1 MDRIFPPSSSLRV
14 AIVADVD
21 VHAVNKFAERFIPN
35 DPSFDLVLLLGPLTH
50 RECETG
56 EDLAAA
62 KADIAAII
70 AQLETVVCRVVYLAS
85 DRDPTEVLTE
95 QLHLTPNSVNIHARS
110 LPLARGLYA
119 CGFAETRGNLQCQD
133 AQDVTHAEEEPVEG
147 LQVSSS
153 VSSVQIIAELL
164 GQAARQEVAAAA
176 AAGAGQEV
184 GEMAGQAP
192 GSLAVPPEGVFID
205 AMQGPSAPPLGLFCL
220 NYKFSFTLNH
230 FLFHTPEALA
240 KAGVGVAVIAPPF
253 GEMQAQ
259 TRPKLPKAFNGMTIV
274 DCGSLRDSGS
284 FVVLSVARGGGGASS
299 NNRSVGVGEEEEEE
313 DKWAV
318 VDVEYCSMKM

>member
-1 MDRIFPPSSSLRV
+1 M
-14 AIVADVD
+14 
-21 VHAVNKFAERFIPN
+21 
-35 DPSFDLVLLLGPLTH
+35 
-50 RECETG
+50 
-56 EDLAAA
+56 
-62 KADIAAII
+62 
-70 AQLETVVCRVVYLAS
+70 
-85 DRDPTEVLTE
+85 
-95 QLHLTPNSVNIHARS
+95 
-110 LPLARGLYA
+110 
-119 CGFAETRGNLQCQD
+119 
-133 AQDVTHAEEEPVEG
+133 EG

-176 AAGAGQEV
+176 AAGAGREV
-184 GEMAGQAP
+184 GEIAGQTQ
-192 GSLAVPPEGVFID
+192 GSPAAPPEVFVD
-205 AMQGPSAPPLGLFCL
+205 AMQEPSAPPLGLFCL

-240 KAGVGVAVIAPPF
+240 QAGVGVAVIAPPF

-259 TRPKLPKAFNGMTIV
+259 TRPKLPEAFNGMTIV

-284 FVVLSVARGGGGASS
+284 FAVLSVARGGGGASS

-313 DKWAV
+313 EDKWAV